1 MTIVSR
7 ASLDHTQDISS
18 GSPVT
23 GRAAQS
29 SRFARRARQSRAASR
44 ICAGVLVLA
53 DVWALVLSVGVASLH
68 HGVFDTEPVISEEQA
83 SVVVLLSRVLLM
95 LGLLLVFA
103 RQGHYTRRLPFWTEL
118 PQIVVSTLVVMVCYG
133 FLSFAIHDTESRL
146 FLGLTWVV
154 LPLFVVLGRT
164 GARWLL
170 TRAGVWRLPVV
181 LVGRGPHARAA
192 EAALRSEGRLGY
204 DIVATACPTQL
215 GATAQPDQWHELLD
229 HYGAALLV
237 ISLDFADPAAAMLT
251 ESLVRARVPFAAMP
265 RLGALPV
272 LGVERTSFFTHDTV
286 MLQYRN
292 NLARPVARAM
302 KMAFDL
308 AAASALLLL
317 ALPVL
322 LVLGALVRMDGG
334 PALYAHRRIGAN
346 GRMFDC
352 LKFRSMVVDADAVLH
367 RLLENDAAA
376 AAEWADTHKL
386 RNDPRITR
394 MGRFLRATSLD
405 ELPQLLN
412 VLRLEMSLVGPRPIV
427 RAEVNQY
434 GEDIVYYYETR
445 PGLTG
450 LWQVSGRS
458 DTSYAHR
465 VHLDTWYAK
474 NWTVWH
480 DIAILAKTV
489 PAVLKREGAV

>member
-1 MTIVSR
+1 MNVVSR
-7 ASLDHTQDISS
+7 TGLDHTQHMASATIELA
-18 GSPVT
+18 T
-23 GRAAQS
+23 HS
-29 SRFARRARQSRAASR
+29 SRFAVRGGRRSRYASG
-44 ICAGVLVLA
+44 ICAISLVLA
-53 DVWALVLSVGVASLH
+53 DLCAFFMSIAVASLH
-68 HGVFDTEPVISEEQA
+68 AGPLSAHRIIAGDHTST
-83 SVVVLLSRVLLM
+83 VVLLGRVLLM

-103 RQGHYTRRLPFWTEL
+103 RQGHYTRRLPFWTEMQ
-118 PQIVVSTLVVMVCYG
+118 QIVVYSLIVMICYG
-133 FLSFAIHDTESRL
+133 FLCFATHDTESRL

-154 LPLFVVLGRT
+154 LPLFVVLARSGV
-164 GARWLL
+164 RWLL
-170 TRAGVWRLPVV
+170 TRAGIWRLPVV

-192 EAALRSEGRLGY
+192 EAALRSEARLAY
-204 DIVATACPTQL
+204 DIVATAAPTQF
-215 GATAQPDQWHELLD
+215 GATARPEQWRALLQQ
-229 HYGAALLV
+229 HGAALLV
-237 ISLDFADPAAAMLT
+237 VSLDLCDPAATALT

-272 LGVERTSFFTHDTV
+272 LGFERTAFFSHDTI
-286 MLQYRN
+286 MLRYRN
-292 NLARPVARAM
+292 NLARPLARAV
-302 KMAFDL
+302 KVAFDL
-308 AAASALLLL
+308 AAATVLLVL

-322 LVLGALVRMDGG
+322 LTLAALVRLDGG
-334 PALYAHRRIGAN
+334 PVLYAHRRIGAN
-346 GRMFDC
+346 GREFNC
-352 LKFRSMVVDADAVLH
+352 LKFRSMVVDADLVLH
-367 RLLENDAAA
+367 RLLATDAAA

-394 MGRFLRATSLD
+394 IGRFLRATSLD

-427 RAEVNQY
+427 RAEVGFY
-434 GEDIVYYYETR
+434 GDDIVYYHETR

-465 VHLDTWYAK
+465 VQLDTWYVK

-480 DIAILAKTV
+480 DIAILAKTI

>member
-1 MTIVSR
+1 MNVVSR
-7 ASLDHTQDISS
+7 TGLDHTQRLESDTSVIELAS
-18 GSPVT
+18 
-23 GRAAQS
+23 QS
-29 SRFARRARQSRAASR
+29 TRFVRRARRSRTTSR
-44 ICAGVLVLA
+44 VCAISLVLA
-53 DVWALVLSVGVASLH
+53 DVCAFLLSVAVGSLH
-68 HGVFDTEPVISEEQA
+68 TGFPDAGRIFSGEQPFTI
-83 SVVVLLSRVLLM
+83 VLLGRILLM

-118 PQIVVSTLVVMVCYG
+118 QQIVVYTLVVMVCYG
-133 FLSFAIHDTESRL
+133 FLCFAIHDTESRL

-154 LPLFVVLGRT
+154 LPLFVVLARS

-170 TRAGVWRLPVV
+170 TRVGIWRLPVV

-192 EAALRSEGRLGY
+192 EAALRSEARLGY
-204 DIVATACPTQL
+204 DIVATACPTEF
-215 GATAQPDQWHELLD
+215 GATARPNQWHALLE

-237 ISLDFADPAAAMLT
+237 LSLDLCDPAAMVLT

-265 RLGALPV
+265 RLGGLPV
-272 LGVERTSFFTHDTV
+272 LGLERTAFFTHDTI

-292 NLARPVARAM
+292 NLARPVARAV
-302 KMAFDL
+302 KVAFDL
-308 AAASALLLL
+308 VAATILLLL
-317 ALPVL
+317 ALPML
-322 LVLGALVRMDGG
+322 LTLAALVRMDGG
-334 PALYAHRRIGAN
+334 PVLYAHRRIGAN
-346 GRMFDC
+346 GRAFNC

-367 RLLENDAAA
+367 RLLVTDAAA

-394 MGRFLRATSLD
+394 VGRFLRATSLD

-427 RAEVNQY
+427 HAEINFY
-434 GEDIVYYYETR
+434 GEDIAYYYETR

-458 DTSYAHR
+458 DTSYPHR
-465 VHLDTWYAK
+465 VQLDTWYAK

>member
-1 MTIVSR
+1 MTVVSR

-18 GSPVT
+18 GSSVIELAKQ
-23 GRAAQS
+23 G
-29 SRFARRARQSRAASR
+29 SRVVPRARRSRTASR
-44 ICAGVLVLA
+44 ICATSLVLA
-53 DVWALVLSVGVASLH
+53 DVCALLSSVAVASLH
-68 HGVFDTEPVISEEQA
+68 HGLFDTQPIISEEQA
-83 SVVVLLSRVLLM
+83 SVVVLLSRVVLM

-133 FLSFAIHDTESRL
+133 FLCFAIHDTESRL

-154 LPLFVVLGRT
+154 LPLFVVLGRS

-170 TRAGVWRLPVV
+170 TRVGMWRLPVV

-192 EAALRSEGRLGY
+192 EAALRSEARLGY
-204 DIVATACPTQL
+204 DIVATACPTEF
-215 GATAQPDQWHELLD
+215 GATARPEQWHALLD
-229 HYGAALLV
+229 HHGAALLV
-237 ISLDFADPAAAMLT
+237 LSLDLADPAAATLT

-272 LGVERTSFFTHDTV
+272 LGVERTSFFSHDTV

-292 NLARPVARAM
+292 NLARPLARAL

-308 AAASALLLL
+308 AAASILLLL

-346 GRMFDC
+346 GRLFEC

-367 RLLENDAAA
+367 HLLATDAAA

-394 MGRFLRATSLD
+394 VGRFLRATSLD

-427 RAEVNQY
+427 RAEISQY
-434 GEDIVYYYETR
+434 GEDIAYYYETR

-480 DIAILAKTV
+480 DVAILAKTV

>member
-1 MTIVSR
+1 V
-7 ASLDHTQDISS
+7 
-18 GSPVT
+18 
-23 GRAAQS
+23 
-29 SRFARRARQSRAASR
+29 
-44 ICAGVLVLA
+44 
-53 DVWALVLSVGVASLH
+53 
-68 HGVFDTEPVISEEQA
+68 
-83 SVVVLLSRVLLM
+83 
-95 LGLLLVFA
+95 
-103 RQGHYTRRLPFWTEL
+103 
-118 PQIVVSTLVVMVCYG
+118 
-133 FLSFAIHDTESRL
+133 
-146 FLGLTWVV
+146 
-154 LPLFVVLGRT
+154 
-164 GARWLL
+164 
-170 TRAGVWRLPVV
+170 
-181 LVGRGPHARAA
+181 
-192 EAALRSEGRLGY
+192 
-204 DIVATACPTQL
+204 
-215 GATAQPDQWHELLD
+215 
-229 HYGAALLV
+229 
-237 ISLDFADPAAAMLT
+237 LT

-272 LGVERTSFFTHDTV
+272 LGVERTAFFSHDTV

-292 NLARPVARAM
+292 NLARPVARAL
-302 KMAFDL
+302 KVTFDL
-308 AAASALLLL
+308 IAASILLLL

-322 LVLGALVRMDGG
+322 LVLAALVRIDGG

-346 GRMFDC
+346 GRAFDC

-367 RLLENDAAA
+367 RLLANDAAA

-394 MGRFLRATSLD
+394 IGRFLRATSLD

-412 VLRLEMSLVGPRPIV
+412 ILRLDMSLVGPRPIV
-427 RAEVNQY
+427 RAEIGQY
-434 GEDIVYYYETR
+434 GEDIAYYYETR